1 MPQEAA
7 VHAVE
12 WERCRVVRPWRLSIY
27 FIESMNLLKALAAVS
42 SLTLVSRILAF
53 MRDMLIA
60 RIFGAGMATDAF
72 FVAFKL
78 PNLLRR
84 MFAEGAFSQAFVPI
98 FGEYKNRKG
107 HDETKVLV
115 DHVVTLLAIIL
126 FIITL
131 IGIVA
136 APILVYINA
145 PGFEKEPDKFALTVQ
160 LLRIT
165 SPYIFFIS
173 LVAVASSILNTYNK
187 FWVSAFAPILLNLCF
202 IGAALWLAP
211 YCDPPILAMGWA
223 VFVGGVVQLAF
234 QIPFLK
240 KIGMLPKWSLNLK
253 DAGVWRVIKQM
264 GPAMFGVSIAQIS
277 LIINTII
284 ASLLVAG
291 SVSWLYYADRLMEFP
306 SGLLGAALGT
316 ILLPSLSKHHADNS
330 PVEYSKLLDWGL
342 RLVFMLTLPAALALG
357 MIAVP
362 LLATFFQHGAFVAD
376 DVLKT
381 SYALVGY
388 SVGLIGLIAVKV
400 LAPGFYARQDI
411 RTPVK
416 IGIATLLATQLM
428 NLLFVFG
435 MHLHHAGLALAIGL
449 GACFN
454 SSILFYFLRKRGIYQ
469 PEPGWGKFFLKLC
482 IALLALGLTLWFG
495 MGSEQ
500 HWLTTHGWTRIIHL
514 AWLVVLGV
522 VVYFAALFALGFR
535 PKDFSKRGAS

>member
-1 MPQEAA
+1 
-7 VHAVE
+7 
-12 WERCRVVRPWRLSIY
+12 
-27 FIESMNLLKALAAVS
+27 MNLLKALAAIS

-53 MRDMLIA
+53 GRDVLIA
-60 RIFGAGMATDAF
+60 RIFGAGIATDAF

-98 FGEYKNRKG
+98 LGEYKNRKG
-107 HDETKVLV
+107 HDETKLLV

-126 FIITL
+126 FLITL
-131 IGIVA
+131 IGIIA
-136 APILVYINA
+136 APILVYISA
-145 PGFEKEPDKFALTVQ
+145 PGFVKEPEKFALTVQ

-173 LVAVASSILNTYNK
+173 LVAVAAGILNTYNK
-187 FWVSAFAPILLNLCF
+187 FWVPAFAPILLNLCF
-202 IGAALWLAP
+202 IGSALWLAP

-223 VFVGGVVQLAF
+223 VFIGGLVQLVF

-240 KIGMLPKWSLNLK
+240 KIGMLPKWNLNLK

-277 LIINTII
+277 LIINTIF
-284 ASLLVAG
+284 ASFLVAG

-306 SGLLGAALGT
+306 SGLLGAALGM
-316 ILLPSLSKHHADNS
+316 ILLPSLSKHHANNS
-330 PVEYSKLLDWGL
+330 TIEYSKLLDWGL
-342 RLVFMLTLPAALALG
+342 RLVCMLTLPAALALG

-362 LLATFFQHGAFVAD
+362 LLSTFFQYGEFAAN
-376 DVLKT
+376 DVLMT
-381 SYALVGY
+381 RNALVGY

-411 RTPVK
+411 KTPVK
-416 IGIATLLATQLM
+416 IGLATLLATQLM
-428 NLLFVFG
+428 NIAFVG
-435 MHLHHAGLALAIGL
+435 WLHHAGLALAIGL

-454 SSILFYFLRKRGIYQ
+454 SAVLFYFLRKRGIYV
-469 PEPGWGKFFLKLC
+469 PEPGWAKFFLKLC
-482 IALLALGLTLWFG
+482 VALLALGLTLWFG
-495 MGSEQ
+495 MGNEQ
-500 HWLTTHGWTRIIHL
+500 EWLTTRGWSRVIHL
-514 AWLVVLGV
+514 TWLVVAGV
-522 VVYFAALFALGFR
+522 LAYFAVLYVLGFR